1 MRWVSSA
8 VRLVSG
14 DTSPLPPRPAVEP
27 AAVTSLI
34 AAAALRLNEGEI
46 NQTTDDMSRVRLD
59 HGGVEAY
66 AEHAAGK
73 LEAEHPKG
81 AFENPSHD
89 RVSARRRG
97 NFVEAL
103 PIDRTFS
110 MRSDDH
116 RCQLQ
121 RRLRVPLFPPP
132 SGDHDNAWPGR
143 CPSPATRAPVR
154 ACQRREQYVAVTFAA
169 LPATRR
175 VRLLL
180 QHHSAVTHSRSKR

>member
-73 LEAEHPKG
+73 LEAEHPKR

-103 PIDRTFS
+103 PIDRTS
-110 MRSDDH
+110 CAAMTIAASSS
-116 RCQLQ
+116 
-121 RRLRVPLFPPP
+121 VA
-132 SGDHDNAWPGR
+132 SV
-143 CPSPATRAPVR
+143 CPSFLRRRVITTMHGPGGVLPRRRAHRFAPVSGVNSMLR
-154 ACQRREQYVAVTFAA
+154 
-169 LPATRR
+169 
-175 VRLLL
+175 
-180 QHHSAVTHSRSKR
+180 